1 MNSLCKLYLQ
11 CLQEKLKRE
20 KGETQSDIPK
30 KKEKEET
37 IILRPLNMTDLKEA
51 KNQVNPSSNHIKWN
65 LKRCGS
71 RLTLV
76 NLKNKLMAV
85 QSC

>member
-11 CLQEKLKRE
+11 CLQEKLKCE

-30 KKEKEET
+30 KKEKET

-51 KNQVNPSSNHIKWN
+51 KNQVNPSSYQVEFETMWKQINTCQLEK
-65 LKRCGS
+65 
-71 RLTLV
+71 
-76 NLKNKLMAV
+76 
-85 QSC
+85 

>member
-30 KKEKEET
+30 KKEKET

-51 KNQVNPSSNHIKWN
+51 KNQVNPSSYQVEFETMWKQINTCQLEK
-65 LKRCGS
+65 
-71 RLTLV
+71 
-76 NLKNKLMAV
+76 
-85 QSC
+85 